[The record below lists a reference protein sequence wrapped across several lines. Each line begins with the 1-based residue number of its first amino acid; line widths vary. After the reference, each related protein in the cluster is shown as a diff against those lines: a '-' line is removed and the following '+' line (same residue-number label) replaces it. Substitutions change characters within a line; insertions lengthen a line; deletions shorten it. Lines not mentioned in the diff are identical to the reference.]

1 MRTLTC
7 LVLLLLAGSGAFAQK
22 GKANAGANSLQYSEF
37 IPVEPIE
44 FYDNVEVA
52 DNEGNVDLKYIKS
65 MNKRELLE
73 YLTNETVLVSV
84 AEVDK
89 TGKMS
94 FIPGRV
100 SDKGMQY
107 IVTMDYLKFATLEV
121 KKEGDVAGEAAAGVG
136 FRVILNISSRAK
148 DINLSDIFSI
158 GMAATDKK
166 VYGSVRVE
174 AIGLHDPEVTS
185 VIPLPSEISGASI
198 QSVMQAITII
208 KYKIYDEKTRL
219 HPQIV
224 GIRGTKEG
232 VTLQEL
238 REAVMKYHKLGK
250 KNVATNK
257 SAPRKK

>member
-22 GKANAGANSLQYSEF
+22 EKASGANTLQYSEF

-65 MNKRELLE
+65 MDKRELLE

-84 AEVDK
+84 AEVDP

-121 KKEGDVAGEAAAGVG
+121 KK
-136 FRVILNISSRAK
+136 RA
-148 DINLSDIFSI
+148 I
-158 GMAATDKK
+158 
-166 VYGSVRVE
+166 
-174 AIGLHDPEVTS
+174 
-185 VIPLPSEISGASI
+185 
-198 QSVMQAITII
+198 
-208 KYKIYDEKTRL
+208 
-219 HPQIV
+219 
-224 GIRGTKEG
+224 
-232 VTLQEL
+232 
-238 REAVMKYHKLGK
+238 
-250 KNVATNK
+250 
-257 SAPRKK
+257 